1 MTSVA
6 DPSGKSR
13 MVAAMCTTCIFRPRN
28 PMALQPGRLRN
39 LVGAALA
46 HESYIVCHSTL
57 PGVAP
62 QGFIP
67 AICRGF
73 ADRYS
78 TSALQV
84 IRRLWGFVEIQPPSI
99 HEVPCGICG
108 GAHHDQ
114 DCDGSGP
121 AEGEEG

>member
-1 MTSVA
+1 MTTVA

-13 MVAAMCTTCIFRPRN
+13 LMAAMCSTCVFRPRN
-28 PMALQPGRLRN
+28 PLALKPGRLRE

-46 HESYIVCHSTL
+46 EESYIVCHSTL

-62 QGFIP
+62 QGFAP

-73 ADRYS
+73 VDRYK

-84 IRRLWGFVEIQPPSI
+84 MGRLWGFVKVGPPPK
-99 HEVPCGICG
+99 EDG
-108 GAHHDQ
+108 GKARPELYPKHTANP
-114 DCDGSGP
+114 SK
-121 AEGEEG
+121 